1 MANLI
6 NLKEFDKSLAEADKY
21 LDRLGRAVSM
31 LNLDRFEGRVKANDL
46 VHPLVQT
53 YEALASLHDCFVQ
66 LAHNNR
72 DGRG

>member
-1 MANLI
+1 
-6 NLKEFDKSLAEADKY
+6 
-21 LDRLGRAVSM
+21 M